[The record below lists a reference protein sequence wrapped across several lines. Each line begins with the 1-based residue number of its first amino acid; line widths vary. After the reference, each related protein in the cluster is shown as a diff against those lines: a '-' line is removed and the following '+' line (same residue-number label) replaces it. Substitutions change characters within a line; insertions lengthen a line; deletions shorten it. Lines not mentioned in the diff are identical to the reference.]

1 MFLPAAIFA
10 LQLRFEV
17 GWHSYNAKCYMDNIL
32 QAVELNIITDYSEQ
46 SVDKYKIY

>member
-10 LQLRFEV
+10 LQLHFV
-17 GWHSYNAKCYMDNIL
+17 IGWRSYNAKCFMDNIL

-46 SVDKYKIY
+46 SLDKYNVY